1 MSTATFSPPR
11 RAIALI
17 TTLATLAAASALFAG
32 PLAPPAG
39 PVASTAKP
47 LAEVEPRIA
56 INASNTPG
64 DADSLFRITQR
75 GSYYLTGNITGVA
88 GRHGIEIAAS
98 GVTLDLMGFD
108 LVGVAGTLDGVSI
121 TASRVSNVAVINGSL
136 RNWSGDGVDLGTAL
150 AISCRVENVRASDN
164 TGAGILCASGSTVS
178 VCSATS
184 NGALGISS
192 LDGSSVTNCSAS
204 QNAGNGIQVGLS
216 CTITD
221 CSSFNNVGDGINA
234 DDGCTISG
242 STAGENS
249 SSGIESGRSATIVNC
264 SARLNAFNGI
274 SGSLGSQV
282 TDCTASDNGATGIS
296 TAGGGMVAH
305 CSVYNNLTGISG
317 SDAEITHC
325 TAYGNNGRGIV
336 INVGTVANCALG
348 FNTLDGIWAN
358 NSCVVRDNSVY
369 ASGLN
374 ASDGASIHVVG
385 SNNRI
390 EGNNCE
396 AADRGIDVDVAGNI
410 IIKNTCTGHGTN
422 WVIAANNYYG
432 PIIDRTG
439 VLTAAV
445 NGPAATGT
453 LASSDSNANFSY

>member
-1 MSTATFSPPR
+1 MSNTTFSSSRRAITITATF
-11 RAIALI
+11 
-17 TTLATLAAASALFAG
+17 ATLAAASALFAG

-56 INASNTPG
+56 INATNTPG

-108 LVGVAGTLDGVSI
+108 LLGVAGTLDGVSI

-136 RNWSGDGVDLGTAL
+136 RNWSGDGVDLATAL
-150 AISCRVENVRASDN
+150 AINCRVDKVFASDN
-164 TGAGILCASGSTVS
+164 TGAGILSASGSTVS
-178 VCSATS
+178 GCSATG
-184 NGALGISS
+184 NGAIGISS
-192 LDGSSVTNCSAS
+192 LEGSSVTNCSAS
-204 QNAGNGIQVGLS
+204 LNAGNGIQVGIG
-216 CTITD
+216 CTVTD
-221 CSSFNNVGDGINA
+221 CSSFDNVGDGIEA

-242 STAGENS
+242 STAAQNGSN
-249 SSGIESGRSATIVNC
+249 GIQGGRSATIVNC

-274 SGSLGSQV
+274 SGSIGSKI
-282 TDCTASDNGATGIS
+282 TGCSASDNTATGIS
-296 TAGGGMVAH
+296 TAGGSTIAH
-305 CSVYNNLTGISG
+305 CSAYNNLTGISG

-336 INVGTVANCALG
+336 INVGTIANCALG

-358 NSCVVRDNSVY
+358 NSCVIRDNSVY

-374 ASDGASIHVVG
+374 ASDGASIHIVG
-385 SNNRI
+385 SNNRV

-422 WVIAANNYYG
+422 WVISVNNYYG

-439 VLTAAV
+439 VTAPAV
-445 NGPAATGT
+445 NGAAAPGT
-453 LASSDSNANFSY
+453 LGSTDSNANFSY

>member
-1 MSTATFSPPR
+1 MSRIHPHFVTSCRT
-11 RAIALI
+11 IALFCFMAAR
-17 TTLATLAAASALFAG
+17 LAHAG
-32 PLAPPAG
+32 PLNPPAG
-39 PVASTAKP
+39 PVASSAKP

-64 DADSLFRITQR
+64 DADSLFKITQR
-75 GSYYLTGNITGVA
+75 GSYYLTGNLTGVA

-108 LVGVAGTLDGVSI
+108 LVGVTGTLDGVSI

-150 AISCRVENVRASDN
+150 ANNCRVESVLSSDN
-164 TGAGILCASGSTVS
+164 TGAGILSASGSTVS
-178 VCSATS
+178 GCSATS
-184 NGALGISS
+184 NGTIGISS
-192 LDGSSVTNCSAS
+192 LESSSVTKCSAT
-204 QNAGNGIQVGLS
+204 QNTGDGIQVGIGS
-216 CTITD
+216 TVTD
-221 CSSFNNVGDGINA
+221 CSAFNNVGAGISA

-242 STAGENS
+242 STAAENGS
-249 SSGIESGRSATIVNC
+249 NGIEGGRSATIVNC
-264 SARLNAFNGI
+264 SARLNSFNGI

-390 EGNNCE
+390 EGNSCE

-410 IIKNTCTGHGTN
+410 IIKNTCSGHGTN
-422 WVIAANNYYG
+422 WDIAANNYYG
-432 PIIDRTG
+432 PIINRTG
-439 VLTAAV
+439 ILTAAV
-445 NGPAATGT
+445 SGDAAATT
-453 LASSDSNANFSY
+453 LASTDSQANFTY